1 VGLHKIRLTTP
12 AKIIASAATG
22 DEFRPTARSYP
33 LSSVRREEAAAT
45 RDVQAMRTVRSDD
58 GTTIAFECAGE
69 GPPLILVGG
78 ALSSGISD
86 FPPFVELARL
96 LEPRFT
102 VYRFDR
108 RGRGDSGDTPPY
120 AVEREVQD
128 LEALISDA
136 GGAVAVY
143 GFSSGAVLAVE
154 AAARGAGIT
163 KLVLLEPPLPSGDGT
178 GEAELK
184 ETGEMI
190 RTGHR
195 GDAVASFLAGVGLPH
210 EAVEGMRQSPEWPGL
225 EAMAHTLLY
234 DGAITE
240 DEALWKERA
249 GQVSVPTLV
258 LFSEG
263 TSAYLGD
270 SARRAANSIPNALS
284 RTLPGQFHDVD
295 PETLATVL
303 TTFLGR

>member
-1 VGLHKIRLTTP
+1 M
-12 AKIIASAATG
+12 A
-22 DEFRPTARSYP
+22 
-33 LSSVRREEAAAT
+33 
-45 RDVQAMRTVRSDD
+45 RDVQTIRTVRSED

-78 ALSSGISD
+78 ALSSGIRD

-108 RGRGDSGDTPPY
+108 RGRGGSGDTAPY

-136 GGAVAVY
+136 SGEVAVY

-154 AAARGAGIT
+154 AAARGAGIS
-163 KLVLLEPPLPSGDGT
+163 KLVLLEPPLPSGDGM
-178 GEAELK
+178 GEAKAELR
-184 ETGEMI
+184 EMDEMI
-190 RTGHR
+190 RTGR
-195 GDAVASFLAGVGLPH
+195 RSDAVASFLAGVGLPP
-210 EAVEGMRQSPEWPGL
+210 EAIEEMLQSPQWPDL

-240 DEALWKERA
+240 DDALWSERA
-249 GQVSVPTLV
+249 PQVSVPTLV

-270 SARRAANSIPNALS
+270 SARRAAASIPNALS

-295 PETLATVL
+295 PQTLAAEL

>member
-1 VGLHKIRLTTP
+1 M
-12 AKIIASAATG
+12 A
-22 DEFRPTARSYP
+22 
-33 LSSVRREEAAAT
+33 
-45 RDVQAMRTVRSDD
+45 RDVQTMRTVRSDD

-78 ALSSGISD
+78 ALSSGIRD

-96 LEPRFT
+96 LEPLFT

-108 RGRGDSGDTPPY
+108 RGRGGSGDTPPY

-136 GGAVAVY
+136 GGPVAVY

-154 AAARGAGIT
+154 AAARGAGVT
-163 KLVLLEPPLPSGDGT
+163 QLVLLEPPLPSGDGT
-178 GEAELK
+178 GEAELR
-184 ETGEMI
+184 ETDEMI
-190 RTGHR
+190 RTGRR
-195 GDAVASFLAGVGLPH
+195 GDAVASFLTGVGLPD
-210 EAVEGMRQSPEWPGL
+210 EAIEGMRQSPEWPDL
-225 EAMAHTLLY
+225 EAMAHTLRY

-240 DEALWKERA
+240 DDALWSERA
-249 GQVSVPTLV
+249 RRVSVPTLV

-270 SARRAANSIPNALS
+270 SARRAADSIPNALS
-284 RTLPGQFHDVD
+284 RTLPGQFHEVD
-295 PETLATVL
+295 PHTLAAEL
-303 TTFLGR
+303 TTFLKR